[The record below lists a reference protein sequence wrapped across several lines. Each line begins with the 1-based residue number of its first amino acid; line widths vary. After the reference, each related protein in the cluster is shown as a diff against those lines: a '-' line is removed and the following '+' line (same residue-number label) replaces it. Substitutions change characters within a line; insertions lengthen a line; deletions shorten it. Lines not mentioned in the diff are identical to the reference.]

1 MPPEDDSPYPRYPA
15 KRTRPAGVLWAA
27 LAVAILGGGLA
38 YYFRSKPG
46 APQVAPPARTD
57 PAPSK
62 PQASAEPAIRH
73 PLAVAPAPEEKPLP
87 ALDESDAS
95 LWQELAALLG
105 AKPLEALLRPERIA
119 RNIVATIDNLPREIA
134 HARVNPVLPTPGAFE
149 VQREGGATVIS
160 PRNAQRY
167 AARLRLLQS
176 IDAKRLVDLYLRF
189 YPLLQK
195 AYGELGYP
203 GRYFNDRVIEAI
215 DDMLAAPDLMKPLQ
229 LVQPKVLYQYA
240 DPALEARSAG
250 QKIMLRIGVGN
261 EGLAKAK
268 LREIRR
274 EILGRAP
281 KQ

>member
-15 KRTRPAGVLWAA
+15 EKGRRAGLLWAA
-27 LAVAILGGGLA
+27 LAVVVLAGGA
-38 YYFRSKPG
+38 TYYFWSKPG
-46 APQVAPPARTD
+46 APRVAPPARTD
-57 PAPSK
+57 PAPAR
-62 PQASAEPAIRH
+62 PPAGAEPAIRH
-73 PLAVAPAPEEKPLP
+73 PLAVAPAPAEKPLP

-105 AKPLEALLRPERIA
+105 AKPLEALLRPERLA
-119 RNIVATIDNLPREIA
+119 RNIVATVDNLPRETA

-149 VQREGGATVIS
+149 VQREGGATVIG

-176 IDAKRLVDLYLRF
+176 VDARRLVDLYLRF

-195 AYGELGYP
+195 AYEELGYP
-203 GRYFNDRVIEAI
+203 GRYFNDRLIEAI
-215 DDMLAAPDLMKPLQ
+215 DDMLAAPDLMKPAE
-229 LVQPKVLYQYA
+229 LVQPKVLYRYA
-240 DPALEARSAG
+240 DPAFEARSAG
-250 QKIMLRIGVGN
+250 QKIMIRMGVGN